1 MFINTADFSSLIT
14 NAEPTDIIKFINS
27 TITVY
32 DKVVDTYEH
41 VNKVNFELNSYFQL
55 I

>member
-1 MFINTADFSSLIT
+1 MFINTADFRSLIT